1 VRAHTTA
8 RLEFDRDTYTP
19 CTSEEL
25 PSLAVKAAT
34 IAERSD
40 LLAGRAPDPAASAL
54 PTGVT
59 ASIVNESAASDI
71 ERIVTL
77 MNANGRRR
85 AQSQMREISF
95 DHRRLDRH
103 WHAAAIRRWPV
114 APTSRRRAIAPLLV
128 VAAIVVAIV
137 VVLLPLTP
145 SYDLDVFL
153 RAGDAAVHGQQVY
166 PSPASPAV
174 YSGSSFV
181 YPYFAVWP
189 FAALAGLSSGLSTM
203 LFFFVCVCAVL
214 VACLVGARGD
224 AWPAILTLCSAFTIT
239 GLQLGALSPLLFVG
253 AVFLW
258 RLRNRP
264 LAFALLAAPVI
275 ACKLFLAPLLVWP
288 LLARRYRAF
297 AYASTASLV
306 LLALSFALGPIGPAP
321 YLKLLSQLGAHEAS
335 SGFGLVGA
343 LISAHL
349 SPTAAE
355 ATAAVVALVVCVAAH
370 VHFRGTYDERVT
382 FCAGIVVSLVLTPV
396 LWSHYLI
403 LLSAMLLV
411 LGARRRWFV
420 ALVLMSWA
428 ISPPHGV
435 HLAHGFIERV
445 SASGAWPAV
454 GVTLLLTCAA
464 ATYRVRARG

>member
-1 VRAHTTA
+1 MRSSVGWV
-8 RLEFDRDTYTP
+8 
-19 CTSEEL
+19 
-25 PSLAVKAAT
+25 PSF
-34 IAERSD
+34 
-40 LLAGRAPDPAASAL
+40 
-54 PTGVT
+54 
-59 ASIVNESAASDI
+59 
-71 ERIVTL
+71 
-77 MNANGRRR
+77 RRV
-85 AQSQMREISF
+85 I
-95 DHRRLDRH
+95 
-103 WHAAAIRRWPV
+103 
-114 APTSRRRAIAPLLV
+114 TPLLV

-137 VVLLPLTP
+137 VVFLPLTP

-153 RAGDAAVHGQQVY
+153 RAGYAAVHGQQVY
-166 PSPASPAV
+166 PSPGSPAV

-203 LFFFVCVCAVL
+203 LFFFLCVCAVL

-258 RLRNRP
+258 RLRDRP

-297 AYASTASLV
+297 AYASTASLA
-306 LLALSFALGPIGPAP
+306 LLALSFALGPIGPAL

-349 SPTAAE
+349 SPTASE
-355 ATAAVVALVVCVAAH
+355 AIAAAVALVLCVAAH
-370 VHFRGTYDERVT
+370 VHFRHTHDERVS

-396 LWSHYLI
+396 LWSHYLV

-420 ALVLMSWA
+420 ALVLMSWV

-435 HLAHGFIERV
+435 HLGREVIERV

-454 GVTLLLTCAA
+454 GVALLLACAA
-464 ATYRVRARG
+464 ATYRGARAKSRRRSRVASVADPRLT

>member
-1 VRAHTTA
+1 VRGDSRLPLIGLVFTTP
-8 RLEFDRDTYTP
+8 TTG
-19 CTSEEL
+19 
-25 PSLAVKAAT
+25 AV
-34 IAERSD
+34 
-40 LLAGRAPDPAASAL
+40 ASA
-54 PTGVT
+54 VRY
-59 ASIVNESAASDI
+59 S
-71 ERIVTL
+71 
-77 MNANGRRR
+77 
-85 AQSQMREISF
+85 
-95 DHRRLDRH
+95 
-103 WHAAAIRRWPV
+103 
-114 APTSRRRAIAPLLV
+114 IAPLLV
-128 VAAIVVAIV
+128 VAAIIVAIV
-137 VVLLPLTP
+137 VLFLPLTP

-153 RAGDAAVHGQQVY
+153 RAGYAAVHGQQVY
-166 PSPASPAV
+166 PNPGSPAV

-189 FAALAGLSSGLSTM
+189 FAALAGLSSGFSTM
-203 LFFFVCVCAVL
+203 LFFFLCVCAVL
-214 VACLVGARGD
+214 VTCLVGARGD

-253 AVFLW
+253 AVLLW
-258 RLRNRP
+258 RLRERP

-275 ACKLFLAPLLVWP
+275 ACKLFLAPLLLWP

-297 AYASTASLV
+297 AYASAASLA

-343 LISAHL
+343 LIGAHL
-349 SPTAAE
+349 SPAE
-355 ATAAVVALVVCVAAH
+355 AEAMAAVVALVVCVAAH
-370 VHFRGTYDERVT
+370 VHFRHTHDERVS

-435 HLAHGFIERV
+435 YLERDAIAWV
-445 SASGAWPAV
+445 GASGAWAAV
-454 GVTLLLTCAA
+454 GVTLLLACAA
-464 ATYRVRARG
+464 AWRRARAGSRRQAGRRAVSQG